1 MAKMRFNIGIEKAKR
16 VDLEKDV
23 EVEDV
28 AQKIKKKLE
37 AEIRLRK
44 TNLMKATNENHRL
57 NHEVKVQKKEHRQQF
72 LREIDSIQTSLFS
85 KKDDTMREDLRL
97 K

>member
-28 AQKIKKKLE
+28 NQKLKKKLE
-37 AEIRLRK
+37 AEVRLRK
-44 TNLMKATNENHRL
+44 TNLMKATTENQRIH
-57 NHEVKVQKKEHRQQF
+57 HEVK
-72 LREIDSIQTSLFS
+72 I
-85 KKDDTMREDLRL
+85 
-97 K
+97 

>member
-28 AQKIKKKLE
+28 NQKLKKKLE
-37 AEIRLRK
+37 AEVRLRK
-44 TNLMKATNENHRL
+44 TNLMKATTENQRIH
-57 NHEVKVQKKEHRQQF
+57 NEVK
-72 LREIDSIQTSLFS
+72 I
-85 KKDDTMREDLRL
+85 
-97 K
+97 